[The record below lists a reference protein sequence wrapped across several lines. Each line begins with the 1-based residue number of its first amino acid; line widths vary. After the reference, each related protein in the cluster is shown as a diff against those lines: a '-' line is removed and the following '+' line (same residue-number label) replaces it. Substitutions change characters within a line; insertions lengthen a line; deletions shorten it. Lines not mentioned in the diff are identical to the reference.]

1 MYIHIIYMYINVTRY
16 SVSFFELKIVK
27 KRWNTVKHNVQLA
40 WKGDAQRAVGL
51 VATWRLSH
59 MFMAIWSKAGQ
70 NMFMIFMWC
79 SCDVHVMFMWCSCD
93 VHVGMVGDVFRWIWL
108 RPIQCLLLFESYIAS
123 PCGSQLS
130 WVKRGF
136 CFTLICLTQ
145 FLWCLR
151 IFDRFR

>member
-79 SCDVHVMFMWCSCD
+79 SCDVHV
-93 VHVGMVGDVFRWIWL
+93 GMVGDVFRWIWL